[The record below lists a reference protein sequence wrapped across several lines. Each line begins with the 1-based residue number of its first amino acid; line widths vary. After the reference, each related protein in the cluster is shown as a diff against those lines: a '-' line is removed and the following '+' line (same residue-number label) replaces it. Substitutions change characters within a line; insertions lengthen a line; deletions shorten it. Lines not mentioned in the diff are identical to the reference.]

1 MVTCQSANQL
11 KTHAK
16 VSWASKMVSQFGSL
30 GYTIT
35 GKTADL
41 TVVQKTIID
50 TLHKERKPQ
59 TFIAKEAG
67 CSQSAVSKHV
77 NRKLS
82 GRKKCGRKIC
92 TTNWEN
98 RSLMRIV
105 KQNRFKNL
113 GELHKEWTDAGVK
126 ASRATT
132 HRRVKEFGYSCR
144 QRRLT
149 WAKEKKN
156 WTVAQWSKVLFS
168 DESKFCISFGNQ
180 GPRVWRKGGEAHS
193 PSCLK
198 SSVKFPQSVMIW
210 GQCHLLVLV
219 HCVFWKPTSLHP
231 FTKKCWSTSC
241 FLLLNSFLKMLISFS
256 RRIWH
261 LHTLPKAP
269 KVKWPWCWC
278 AWLASKLTRP
288 EPHRKSI
295 GYCQE
300 EN

>member
-11 KTHAK
+11 KTPAK
-16 VSWASKMVSQFGSL
+16 VSWAFKMVSRLGSL
-30 GYTIT
+30 GYTIM

-50 TLHKERKPQ
+50 TLHKEGKPQ

-82 GRKKCGRKIC
+82 GRKKCWRKRC
-92 TTNWEN
+92 TTIREN

-105 KQNRFKNL
+105 DQNRFNNL
-113 GELHKEWTDAGVK
+113 GELHKEWTEAGVE
-126 ASRATT
+126 ASIATT
-132 HRRVKEFGYSCR
+132 HRRVQEFGYSCR

-149 WAKEKKN
+149 WATEKKN

-168 DESKFCISFGNQ
+168 DERKFCISFGNQ

-210 GQCHLLVLV
+210 GAMSSAGVGPLCFLKTLKATVKETWVSIPPQQCHKLI
-219 HCVFWKPTSLHP
+219 TSMP
-231 FTKKCWSTSC
+231 W
-241 FLLLNSFLKMLISFS
+241 
-256 RRIWH
+256 RI
-261 LHTLPKAP
+261 KG
-269 KVKWPWCWC
+269 
-278 AWLASKLTRP
+278 R
-288 EPHRKSI
+288 
-295 GYCQE
+295 
-300 EN
+300 N